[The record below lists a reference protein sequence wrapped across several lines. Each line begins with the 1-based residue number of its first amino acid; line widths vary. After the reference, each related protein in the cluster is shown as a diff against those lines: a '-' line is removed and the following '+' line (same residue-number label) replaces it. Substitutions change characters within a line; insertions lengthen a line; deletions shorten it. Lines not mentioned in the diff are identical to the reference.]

1 MYVAC
6 NFGAITFESG
16 RAHID
21 PKKCKE
27 CGRCVEACPYNA
39 IADLMRPCKR
49 ACPVDAISYDEEMIV
64 QIDDKKCIS
73 CGQCIVGCPFGAI
86 SDRTFMVDV
95 IRLMNNGVKVYAMVA
110 PAIEGQFGADVSVGM
125 IREAVKALGFARYV

>member
-1 MYVAC
+1 M
-6 NFGAITFESG
+6 
-16 RAHID
+16 
-21 PKKCKE
+21 
-27 CGRCVEACPYNA
+27 EACPYNA

-125 IREAVKALGFARYV
+125 IREAVKALALPICLKYPSEPILCPRMKHWSWKRR